1 MNIRTTRR
9 RTAAAALGIAV
20 VGALAAC
27 GDDNSD
33 ENASDTAAPE
43 TVTETVTADQGAP
56 SDTTSDN
63 ATESETR
70 SPENGSAGGGGSVA
84 TLVFDGS
91 DLASQFTEVQC
102 RQDGTDEFE
111 IDLWNDDRTDHV
123 EVDLDIRDA
132 PRVDGLGVDRE
143 GKEWESTDTQERDAT
158 VEVDG
163 DTYRVNGQLEVDD
176 DHPDAGDVAD
186 LELEV
191 SCA

>member
-1 MNIRTTRR
+1 MNTRTTRR

-27 GDDNSD
+27 SDDNSGD
-33 ENASDTAAPE
+33 NASDTAAPE
-43 TVTETVTADQGAP
+43 TVTETVTADQDAP

-102 RQDGTDEFE
+102 REDGSDEFE

-123 EVDLDIRDA
+123 EVDLDVRDE

-143 GKEWESTDTQERDAT
+143 GKEWESTDAQERDAT

-176 DHPDAGDVAD
+176 DHPDAGEVVD

>member
-1 MNIRTTRR
+1 MNTRTTRR

-27 GDDNSD
+27 SDDNSGD
-33 ENASDTAAPE
+33 NASDTAAPE
-43 TVTETVTADQGAP
+43 TVTETVTADQDAP

-102 RQDGTDEFE
+102 REDGSDEFE
-111 IDLWNDDRTDHV
+111 IDLWDDDRTDHV
-123 EVDLDIRDA
+123 EVDLDVRDQ

-143 GKEWESTDTQERDAT
+143 GKEWESTDAQERDAT

-176 DHPDAGDVAD
+176 DHPDAGEVAD

>member
-1 MNIRTTRR
+1 MNTRTTRR

-27 GDDNSD
+27 SDDNSGD
-33 ENASDTAAPE
+33 NASDTAAPE
-43 TVTETVTADQGAP
+43 TVTETVTADQDAP

-102 RQDGTDEFE
+102 REDGSDEFE

-123 EVDLDIRDA
+123 EVDLDVRDE

-143 GKEWESTDTQERDAT
+143 GKEWESTDAQERDAT

-176 DHPDAGDVAD
+176 DHPDAGEVAD

>member
-63 ATESETR
+63 ATGSETR

-143 GKEWESTDTQERDAT
+143 GKEWEPTDTQERDAT